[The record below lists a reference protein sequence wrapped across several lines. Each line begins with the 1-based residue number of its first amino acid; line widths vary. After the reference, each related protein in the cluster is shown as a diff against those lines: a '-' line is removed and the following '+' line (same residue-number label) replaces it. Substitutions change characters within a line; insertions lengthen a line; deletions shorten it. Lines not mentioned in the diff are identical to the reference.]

1 MLGLALRHLL
11 GKKLRTALTV
21 LGFGVCVNLYIVVTS
36 VMRFVTDDLD
46 RSVQRFTG
54 VLFVQSRGLSGMSG
68 IEWPPISSTIDEA
81 DARSV
86 LASPAVDRE
95 RSTAVSLAALAPPP
109 FPTAPPEALLV
120 GIEEDHE
127 DVFLAG
133 AGAMIG
139 RPDFNGAPADATAP
153 PAVLGVLAARHF
165 ASVASSTMEAP
176 SPVGPIPLAAPGSRI
191 KVRGHEFVV
200 QGIIEPDTNGLLRS
214 AVMVPI
220 DSARELLRQRDTVT
234 ALLIS
239 PARAT
244 GIEPLQREIEQ
255 AHPSLMVIS
264 DRQLAD
270 NARTLLDRVNQLFSV
285 VRWTSVCV
293 AALLI
298 AIVMF
303 VSVLE
308 RTRELG
314 TLRAIGAPGHLL
326 VAMILSESAG
336 IAVAGSMIGVPLS
349 HIVIR
354 EALGPDAAG
363 IRSRRI
369 ELSAAG
375 ILTGFGLLA
384 SLLPAARAVRVDPI
398 IALRYE

>member
-11 GKKLRTALTV
+11 GKKLRTVLTV

-68 IEWPPISSTIDEA
+68 IEWPPISSTIDYA
-81 DARSV
+81 DAQSV
-86 LASPAVDRE
+86 LASSAVDRE

-120 GIEEDHE
+120 GIEEGHE

-139 RPDFNGAPADATAP
+139 RPDFNGAAADATAP

-165 ASVASSTMEAP
+165 ASVASATMESP

-191 KVRGHEFVV
+191 TVRGHEFVV

-214 AVMVPI
+214 AVLVPI

-244 GIEPLQREIEQ
+244 DIEPTPARDRAGPPFVDGDLRPPACRQRTDPARSRQSALQCRALDIRLRRRP
-255 AHPSLMVIS
+255 A
-264 DRQLAD
+264 DRDRDVRLR
-270 NARTLLDRVNQLFSV
+270 ARTHP
-285 VRWTSVCV
+285 
-293 AALLI
+293 
-298 AIVMF
+298 
-303 VSVLE
+303 
-308 RTRELG
+308 RTRH
-314 TLRAIGAPGHLL
+314 APRDRG
-326 VAMILSESAG
+326 
-336 IAVAGSMIGVPLS
+336 
-349 HIVIR
+349 
-354 EALGPDAAG
+354 
-363 IRSRRI
+363 
-369 ELSAAG
+369 
-375 ILTGFGLLA
+375 
-384 SLLPAARAVRVDPI
+384 ARAACSSR
-398 IALRYE
+398 

>member
-1 MLGLALRHLL
+1 M
-11 GKKLRTALTV
+11 GKKLRTVLTV

-81 DARSV
+81 DAQSV

-120 GIEEDHE
+120 GIEEGHE

-139 RPDFNGAPADATAP
+139 RPDFNGAAADATAP

-165 ASVASSTMEAP
+165 ASVATATMESP

-191 KVRGHEFVV
+191 NVRGHEFVV

-214 AVMVPI
+214 AVLVPI
-220 DSARELLRQRDTVT
+220 GSARELLRQRDTVT

-244 GIEPLQREIEQ
+244 DIEPLQREIEQ

-314 TLRAIGAPGHLL
+314 HPPRDRRARPPVGRDDPLRVGRHRRRRLDDRHPALTHRDPPGARTRRRRHPQPPDRAQRSRHPHRLRAGC
-326 VAMILSESAG
+326 
-336 IAVAGSMIGVPLS
+336 
-349 HIVIR
+349 
-354 EALGPDAAG
+354 
-363 IRSRRI
+363 
-369 ELSAAG
+369 
-375 ILTGFGLLA
+375 LA
-384 SLLPAARAVRVDPI
+384 AARRPRGPRRSDHRPP
-398 IALRYE
+398 L